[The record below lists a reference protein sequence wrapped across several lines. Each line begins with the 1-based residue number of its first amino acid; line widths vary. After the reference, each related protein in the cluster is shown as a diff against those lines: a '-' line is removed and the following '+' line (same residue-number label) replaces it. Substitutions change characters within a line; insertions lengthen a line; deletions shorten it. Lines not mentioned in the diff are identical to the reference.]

1 MDVLAHE
8 EDQFRAVNNHW
19 SQVHLVHHEPS
30 ALIVPMTETGFT
42 DVGWLNPNLPTLERT
57 DRSLESHLINQGGPA
72 HNDDVDVSHLG
83 QSITGVEEGQL
94 VPLETLDML
103 HHEGEVGHGLESE
116 LCLQRVQHVL
126 KIKRLVIKVSF

>member
-1 MDVLAHE
+1 MDVLAHG

-72 HNDDVDVSHLG
+72 HNDDVDVL
-83 QSITGVEEGQL
+83 
-94 VPLETLDML
+94 TLARVSRGLRRVSLFLLSLLTCSTTREKWDMAL
-103 HHEGEVGHGLESE
+103 RPSFACSESSTS
-116 LCLQRVQHVL
+116 LKQRYL
-126 KIKRLVIKVSF
+126 